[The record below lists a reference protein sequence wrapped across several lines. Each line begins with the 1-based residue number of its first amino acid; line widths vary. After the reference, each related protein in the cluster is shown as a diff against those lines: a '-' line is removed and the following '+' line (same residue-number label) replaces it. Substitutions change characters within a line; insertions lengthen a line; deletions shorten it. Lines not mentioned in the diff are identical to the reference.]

1 MKYFER
7 AFMMSRLEMPGVDKN
22 HETWRFSARRQ
33 GLPGHRVKRRPR
45 PFVDNARRSLAG
57 EALVDLVGRSRGCVP
72 EATKGA
78 RGFLPRVAQA
88 FQRNID
94 IVSQRYYIF
103 AVSIIV
109 PF

>member
-7 AFMMSRLEMPGVDKN
+7 VFMMSRLEMPHVDKN
-22 HETWRFSARRQ
+22 HDTWRFSSRRQ
-33 GLPGHRVKRRPR
+33 GLPGHRVNRRSR
-45 PFVDNARRSLAG
+45 PFLDNARRSLAG
-57 EALVDLVGRSRGCVP
+57 EALVDLVGRGCVR
-72 EATKGA
+72 EATKEA
-78 RGFLPRVAQA
+78 RGFLPRIAQA

>member
-1 MKYFER
+1 MEIFHQKAGACLDTESKD
-7 AFMMSRLEMPGVDKN
+7 AP
-22 HETWRFSARRQ
+22 ARSSTTR
-33 GLPGHRVKRRPR
+33 GDL
-45 PFVDNARRSLAG
+45 LAG

-78 RGFLPRVAQA
+78 HGFLPRIAQA

-103 AVSIIV
+103 TVSTIV

>member
-7 AFMMSRLEMPGVDKN
+7 VFMMSRLEMPHVDKN
-22 HETWRFSARRQ
+22 HDTWRFFTRKQ
-33 GLPGHRVKRRPR
+33 GLPGHRVKRRSR
-45 PFVDNARRSLAG
+45 PFLDNARRSLVG
-57 EALVDLVGRSRGCVP
+57 EALVDLVGHSRACVR
-72 EATKGA
+72 EATKEA
-78 RGFLPRVAQA
+78 RGFLPRIVQA